1 MDKLYEKGLENAI
14 KHDILRNISLFI
26 MIFNVITFIFSQVN
40 MIFIKS
46 KTISYILCGIFIAIF
61 IGVVAILIWSV
72 VLSKEDDK
80 LFDSIN
86 KSLLQE
92 LDDNNE

>member
-1 MDKLYEKGLENAI
+1 MDKLYEKGLENVI
-14 KHDILRNISLFI
+14 KHDVLGNMSLFL
-26 MIFNVITFIFSQVN
+26 MVFNVVILVFNQFN

-46 KTISYILCGIFIAIF
+46 KTISYILFGIFIAIF

-72 VLSKEDDK
+72 VLCKEDNK

>member
-1 MDKLYEKGLENAI
+1 MNELYEKVLKNTI
-14 KHDILRNISLFI
+14 QNDILSDINLFL
-26 MIFNVITFIFSQVN
+26 MIFNAITIIFNQIN

-46 KTISYILCGIFIAIF
+46 KTISYILCGIFIAIL
-61 IGVVAILIWSV
+61 ICIITTLIWSV
-72 VLSKEDDK
+72 VLSKEDKK

>member
-14 KHDILRNISLFI
+14 KHDILSDINLFL
-26 MIFNVITFIFSQVN
+26 MIFNVITIIFSKVN

-46 KTISYILCGIFIAIF
+46 KTISYILCGIFIAIL
-61 IGVVAILIWSV
+61 ICIIAILIWFV
-72 VLSKEDDK
+72 MLSKEDNK

>member
-14 KHDILRNISLFI
+14 KHDILSNINLFL
-26 MIFNVITFIFSQVN
+26 MIFNVIIIIFNQIN

-46 KTISYILCGIFIAIF
+46 KTIGYISCGIFIAIL
-61 IGVVAILIWSV
+61 ICIITTLIWSV
-72 VLSKEDDK
+72 VLSKDDK
-80 LFDSIN
+80 KSFDSIY

>member
-14 KHDILRNISLFI
+14 KHDILSDINLFL
-26 MIFNVITFIFSQVN
+26 MIFNVITIIFSQVN

-46 KTISYILCGIFIAIF
+46 KTISYILCGIFIAIL
-61 IGVVAILIWSV
+61 ICIIAILIWFV
-72 VLSKEDDK
+72 MLSKEDNK

>member
-14 KHDILRNISLFI
+14 KHDILSDINLFL
-26 MIFNVITFIFSQVN
+26 MIFNVITIIFNQIN

-46 KTISYILCGIFIAIF
+46 KTIGYILCGIFIAIL
-61 IGVVAILIWSV
+61 IYIIAILIWFV
-72 VLSKEDDK
+72 VLSREDDK

>member
-14 KHDILRNISLFI
+14 KHDILSNISLFL
-26 MIFNVITFIFSQVN
+26 MIFTVITIIFNQIN

-61 IGVVAILIWSV
+61 ICIITILIWSV

>member
-61 IGVVAILIWSV
+61 ICIITTLIWSV
-72 VLSKEDDK
+72 VLSKEDNK

-92 LDDNNE
+92 LDNNNE

>member
-14 KHDILRNISLFI
+14 KHDILSNINLFL
-26 MIFNVITFIFSQVN
+26 MIFTVITIIFNQIN

-61 IGVVAILIWSV
+61 ICIIAILILFV
-72 VLSKEDDK
+72 VLSKEDKK